1 MFRSGGVYPIH
12 PALGRAGAAPWAG
25 APAARTVIM
34 PGVMADNLDR
44 SRQALVDALATLARA
59 KQVGA
64 SLAEPLCFDERL
76 GGYRRWSGDR
86 SAIPPEA
93 RTAAELG
100 EAVHVDLPGALF
112 VPDGRGGWVPWRGER
127 PAT

>member
-1 MFRSGGVYPIH
+1 MRRCRAAAPS
-12 PALGRAGAAPWAG
+12 AGALTAP
-25 APAARTVIM
+25 TVII
-34 PGVMADNLDR
+34 PGVIADNLEH

-64 SLAEPLCFDERL
+64 SLAEPLYFDERL
-76 GGYRRWSGDR
+76 GGYRRWTGDR
-86 SAIPPEA
+86 SAIPEQA

-112 VPDGRGGWVPWRGER
+112 VPDERGGWVPWRGDA
-127 PAT
+127 PAA